1 MDILKNILASFG
13 VIFLII
19 ILLIGIFII
28 VKPYGVDIIKIIPIV
43 LDENP
48 KSSYDHPFLTN
59 QQELLLESVG
69 IDPKNIPTEITPALH
84 DCAILILGEKRMK
97 EIASENNPTISELL
111 KLKSCLK

>member
-1 MDILKNILASFG
+1 MKIIKNILAIIG
-13 VIFLII
+13 GIYLLITLLAIILII
-19 ILLIGIFII
+19 F
-28 VKPYGVDIIKIIPIV
+28 KPYEIDIIKIIPIV

-84 DCAILILGEKRMK
+84 DCTILILGEKRMK